1 MSSYPQI
8 FDNDRINSAYE
19 RLRRE
24 AAKRANACLF
34 ADADEPDRRL
44 LPVVAA
50 RESAKRRDT
59 VRFPRLSGGERGAF
73 LVEFEWLRG
82 ELAK

>member
-1 MSSYPQI
+1 MIGYPHI
-8 FDNDRINSAYE
+8 VENDRINSTYE

-34 ADADEPDRRL
+34 ADADEPERRL

-59 VRFPRLSGGERGAF
+59 VRFPRLAKGERGAF
-73 LVEFEWLRG
+73 LVEFEWLRE
-82 ELAK
+82 ELAR